1 MYLKII
7 KAFYDKH
14 TDNIILNEAKTGS
27 VPFEIWHKTRI
38 PSLYALNIVLEF
50 LARAIRQE
58 KELKDIQLG
67 KEEVK
72 LSADIMIVYL
82 EEPII
87 SAQHILNMT
96 SNFSKDSGYKINVQ
110 K

>member
-1 MYLKII
+1 MPLLP
-7 KAFYDKH
+7 FQFN
-14 TDNIILNEAKTGS
+14 TILD
-27 VPFEIWHKTRI
+27 I
-38 PSLYALNIVLEF
+38 P
-50 LARAIRQE
+50 ARAIRQE